1 MKIVIVGGG
10 TAGWLCAAWF
20 ANQNKAYRENRLKQV
35 DVTVIESSD
44 IPIIGAGE
52 GTTGLMQQ
60 FVSSRFKRL
69 GKTEIDF
76 FKGARAVPKYGIRFK
91 DWNGVGT
98 EFLSPIQASNTVGYN
113 LDGEFLSA
121 AMDGNYYDASISG
134 YLMDRGLTDF
144 NTNLKQN
151 MNVHAYHFD
160 AHKVGEYFKKVC
172 IENGIKHIDAKVDD
186 ININPSTGECDSVNL
201 NGYPTPLEADFWIDC
216 TGFSKLL
223 ISKMG
228 AKWVSYQN
236 ELPTNSVLPY
246 LHQYEK
252 GPEKAKLETLAWSM
266 PNGWM
271 WQIPTQDRYGC
282 GYVYSDMFVSDDQA
296 LDELQK
302 VTGRKIEPIR
312 KLTFNPGRLDKFWI
326 KNVVAIGL
334 SSSFLEPLQATSIHT
349 SLIQMDTLFNNY
361 FSLNKTEFLLNQHI
375 EKYNKFMMELT
386 DDYKDLIRI
395 HYHNKRNDTEFWR
408 FCNNEL
414 VMSDNVRDMIELCKY
429 RSPSK
434 FDFPNYHGV
443 AGWGVWCW
451 TLYGLGILPKS
462 SVVNSLTKFYTVNYT
477 KQIHSNTLKKIN
489 ELTSSNQTQQQ
500 FMNNLINNRLMA

>member
-1 MKIVIVGGG
+1 MRVVIVGGG

-20 ANQNKAYRENRLKQV
+20 ANQNRAYRESRLKQI

-52 GTTGLMQQ
+52 GTTALMQQ
-60 FVSSRFKRL
+60 FVAFRFKRIIKSEL
-69 GKTEIDF
+69 DF
-76 FKGARAVPKYGIRFK
+76 FKGAHAVPKYGIRFK
-91 DWNGVGT
+91 DWNGIGT
-98 EFLSPIQASNTVGYN
+98 EFLSPIQPSNSSALN

-121 AMDGNYYDASISG
+121 IMDGNYFDSSVAG

-144 NTNLKQN
+144 HSNLKQN
-151 MNVHAYHFD
+151 MNVHSYHFD
-160 AHKVGEYFKKVC
+160 AHKVGEYFKKIC
-172 IENGIKHIDAKVDD
+172 KENGIKHIDAKVDD
-186 ININPSTGECDSVNL
+186 ININPLTGECDSVKLSGNII
-201 NGYPTPLEADFWIDC
+201 PLEGDFWIDC

-228 AKWVSYQN
+228 AKWVSYEN

-252 GPEKAKLETLAWSM
+252 GPQEAKLETLAWSM

-282 GYVYSDMFVSDDQA
+282 GYVYSDMFASDDKA
-296 LDELQK
+296 LEELETA
-302 VTGRKIEPIR
+302 TGRKIQPIR

-326 KNVVAIGL
+326 KNVAAIGL

-361 FSLNKTEFLLNQHI
+361 FSFNKTEFLLNQNI
-375 EKYNKFMMELT
+375 EKYNQLMIELV

-395 HYHNKRNDTEFWR
+395 HYYNKRNDTEFWR

-414 VMSDNVRDMIELCKY
+414 IMSDNVRDMIEICKY

-434 FDFPNYHGV
+434 FDFSNYHGV

-451 TLYGLGILPKS
+451 TLIGLGILSKS
-462 SVVNSLTKFYTVNYT
+462 SVVNSLSKFYTVNYT
-477 KQIHSNTLKKIN
+477 KQVHTHTLKKTN
-489 ELTSSNQTQQQ
+489 ELTSMNQTQSE
-500 FMNNLINNRLMA
+500 FILNLMNNKLVM